1 MAITQKNILRSIIGI
16 ALLMANVSA
25 FSADGVSTFASFYH
39 QGPWVSW
46 FWGGLAAVVVGI
58 LVFISW
64 PILGPTMTATIGS
77 IGTSIGSLMGLSGIA
92 ATNAGLALLGGGAIA
107 SGGFGIIGG
116 TALLAA
122 ALTFSTEITLDY
134 AIGTAVS
141 KYEAGKFADASLKMM
156 TLPLPV
162 NTSGPDSVRAAGKAM
177 ESSTVR
183 DAWECTKKFP
193 ESVDELK
200 QCIAA
205 KQKPQRQLVRDA
217 LAAMDANRKPLSGAD
232 AEREYAM
239 YALLHFLNNNY
250 TDAKRYAMKAYEQG
264 VKSAGTPTLP
274 AYIYAASLLY
284 DEVPNL
290 NESNAKFQYS
300 ITSEP
305 NNPLTPVMFS
315 ALLDRLS
322 YRLNDGAVGM
332 ETLDRISKFAEVLP
346 DDLRKLAIQ
355 QALLS
360 HDLMQL
366 KLTQQRVL
374 SLTGTSNTTIRE
386 NPRTLEVVKGA
397 LRDHSKLLRTGSS
410 LLARQDS
417 LIEHLTRDKP
427 WWEDVKDGRNPF
439 KSVKEML
446 DSQGWPE
453 TLRKFRSAWTGYQR
467 SQRDLENRVV
477 QFEKELADPKPLTPT
492 VPTSSPPGSSE
503 KDSWP
508 VVRWFKS
515 LFR

>member
-1 MAITQKNILRSIIGI
+1 MSISQKNLFQSILG
-16 ALLMANVSA
+16 AVLLTASVFA
-25 FSADGVSTFASFYH
+25 YSADGVSTFASFYH
-39 QGPWVSW
+39 QGPWINW
-46 FWGGLAAVVVGI
+46 LWGGLAAAVVGI

-64 PILGPTMTATIGS
+64 PILGPVMTPIIGS

-134 AIGTAVS
+134 AIGTAIS
-141 KYEAGKFADASLKMM
+141 KYEASKFADASLKMM

-177 ESSTVR
+177 ESSTGR

-217 LAAMDANRKPLSGAD
+217 LAAMDANRKPLFGAD
-232 AEREYAM
+232 EERENAM

-250 TDAKRYAMKAYEQG
+250 VEAKRYAIKAYEQG
-264 VKSAGTPTLP
+264 VKSAGSPTLP

-284 DEVPNL
+284 DETPNL

-300 ITSEP
+300 ITAEP

-322 YRLNDGAVGM
+322 YRLNDGAVGV
-332 ETLDRISKFAEVLP
+332 EAFDRISKFAEILP
-346 DDLRKLAIQ
+346 DDVRKLAIQ
-355 QALLS
+355 QTLLS
-360 HDLMQL
+360 HDMMQI
-366 KLTQQRVL
+366 KLSQQRVL
-374 SLTGTSNTTIRE
+374 SLIGSQNTTIRE
-386 NPRTLEVVKGA
+386 NSRTIEVVKA
-397 LRDHSKLLRTGSS
+397 SLQDHAKLLKTGSA
-410 LLARQDS
+410 LLAHQDS

-427 WWEDVKDGRNPF
+427 WWEDVRDGKNPF
-439 KSVKEML
+439 KSVKQML
-446 DSQGWPE
+446 EAQGWPE
-453 TLRKFRSAWTGYQR
+453 TLRKFRVAWTSYQR
-467 SQRDLENRVV
+467 SQKDLEDRVV
-477 QFEKELADPKPLTPT
+477 RYEKELAEAKLT
-492 VPTSSPPGSSE
+492 SPAPESSE
-503 KDSWP
+503 KESWSLIK
-508 VVRWFKS
+508 WFKG

>member
-1 MAITQKNILRSIIGI
+1 MSLSQMNILRSIVGLT
-16 ALLMANVSA
+16 LLMASVTA

-39 QGPWVSW
+39 QGPWVKW
-46 FWGGLAAVVVGI
+46 LWGGLAAAIVGI
-58 LVFISW
+58 LVFIGW
-64 PILGPTMTATIGS
+64 PILGPVMTATIGS

-134 AIGTAVS
+134 AIGTAMS
-141 KYEAGKFADASLKMM
+141 KYEASKFADASLKMM

-162 NTSGPDSVRAAGKAM
+162 NASGPDSVRAAGKAI

-232 AEREYAM
+232 AERENAM

-250 TDAKRYAMKAYEQG
+250 IEAKRYAIKAYEQG
-264 VKSAGTPTLP
+264 VKSAGAPTLP

-290 NESNAKFQYS
+290 NESNAKLQYS

-322 YRLNDGAVGM
+322 YRLNDGAVGV
-332 ETLDRISKFAEVLP
+332 ETLDRISKFAEILP
-346 DDLRKLAIQ
+346 DDVRKLAIQ
-355 QALLS
+355 QTLLS
-360 HDLMQL
+360 HDLMQI
-366 KLTQQRVL
+366 KLSQQRVL
-374 SLTGTSNTTIRE
+374 SLTGSQNTTIRE
-386 NPRTLEVVKGA
+386 NPRTIEVVKVS
-397 LRDHSKLLRTGSS
+397 LQDHAKLLKTGSA
-410 LLARQDS
+410 LLVRQDN

-427 WWEDVKDGRNPF
+427 WWVDVRDGQNPF

-446 DSQGWPE
+446 ETQGWPE
-453 TLRKFRSAWTGYQR
+453 TLRKFRAAWTSYQR
-467 SQRDLENRVV
+467 SQKVLEDRVALYEQELSLPKPSEIV
-477 QFEKELADPKPLTPT
+477 PVPTEKEPWSLI
-492 VPTSSPPGSSE
+492 
-503 KDSWP
+503 
-508 VVRWFKS
+508 RWIKS
-515 LFR
+515 LFN

>member
-1 MAITQKNILRSIIGI
+1 MPISPKNVFQSILGI
-16 ALLMANVSA
+16 VLLTASVSS

-39 QGPWVSW
+39 QGPWISW
-46 FWGGLAAVVVGI
+46 FWGGLAAAVVGI

-64 PILGPTMTATIGS
+64 PILGPVMTATIGS

-134 AIGTAVS
+134 AIGTAMS
-141 KYEAGKFADASLKMM
+141 KYEASKFADASLKMM

-200 QCIAA
+200 QCMAA

-217 LAAMDANRKPLSGAD
+217 LAAMDANRKPLSGTD
-232 AEREYAM
+232 EERENAM

-250 TDAKRYAMKAYEQG
+250 VEAKRYAIKAYEQG

-284 DEVPNL
+284 DETPNL

-322 YRLNDGAVGM
+322 YRLNDGAVGVD
-332 ETLDRISKFAEVLP
+332 TLDRISKFAAMLP
-346 DDLRKLAIQ
+346 DDVRKLAIQ

-360 HDLMQL
+360 HDLMQI
-366 KLTQQRVL
+366 KLSQQRVL
-374 SLTGTSNTTIRE
+374 SLTGSQNITIRE
-386 NPRTLEVVKGA
+386 NPRTLEVVKGS
-397 LRDHSKLLRTGSS
+397 LQDHAKLLKTGSA

-427 WWEDVKDGRNPF
+427 WWEDVMDGKNPF

-446 DSQGWPE
+446 EAQGWPE
-453 TLRKFRSAWTGYQR
+453 TLRKFRVAWTSYQR
-467 SQRDLENRVV
+467 SQKDLEDRVARY
-477 QFEKELADPKPLTPT
+477 EKELAEAK
-492 VPTSSPPGSSE
+492 PTSPAPESSE
-503 KDSWP
+503 KESWSLI
-508 VVRWFKS
+508 RWFKG